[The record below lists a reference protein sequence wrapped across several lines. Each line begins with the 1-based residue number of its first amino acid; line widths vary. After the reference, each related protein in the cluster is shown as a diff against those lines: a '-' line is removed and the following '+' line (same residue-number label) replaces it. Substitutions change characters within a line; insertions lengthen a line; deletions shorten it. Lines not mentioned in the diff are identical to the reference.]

1 MKENYNNIFGRIKQN
16 ISSNEDHEKV
26 ASLFGK
32 QELEYEISDALF
44 GQLEKMD
51 EENTDGI
58 DLNSLYKRLW
68 LKINAKEKEH
78 KSTKHRILL
87 IRVASIAVI
96 MAIGLIVGA
105 IFTPLN
111 QNSDLAFVTIV
122 APKGSISQMY
132 LPDSTL
138 IYLNAGSE
146 IKYRMDQ
153 GDGNRE
159 VFLSGEAWFKVTK
172 NQNKPFVVNT
182 PYYNVKVL
190 GTEFNVRAYE
200 NDKDV
205 TTTLEEGSIQ
215 IISGRALTIQQ
226 PILIKPEEQISY
238 NKLERKINI
247 KEVNSS
253 LYSSWKDNKLIF
265 INKNFSELADI
276 LERKYGVEIQVKDTS
291 INKYHYDGTIKD
303 ETIFEMLNRIQST
316 LPIKYRIE
324 GQKIIIEKDK
334 CSKIH

>member
-32 QELEYEISDALF
+32 PELEYEISDALF

-68 LKINAKEKEH
+68 LKITAREKES
-78 KSTKHRILL
+78 KSKKYRIYS
-87 IRVASIAVI
+87 IRAASIAALI
-96 MAIGLIVGA
+96 AIGLIVGA
-105 IFTPLN
+105 IFTPSN
-111 QNSDLAFVTIV
+111 QNSNLAFVTLV
-122 APKGSISQMY
+122 SPNGSISQVY

-159 VFLSGEAWFKVTK
+159 VFLSGEAWFNVTK
-172 NQNKPFVVNT
+172 DQNKPFVVKT

-190 GTEFNVRAYE
+190 GTEFNVKAYE

-205 TTTLEEGSIQ
+205 TTTLESGSIE
-215 IISGRALTIQQ
+215 IISGEELTIQQ
-226 PILIKPEEQISY
+226 AILIKPGEQISY
-238 NKLERKINI
+238 NKLKRKIDI

-265 INKNFSELADI
+265 INKNFSELIDI

-303 ETIFEMLNRIQST
+303 ESIFEMLNRIQST

-324 GQKIIIEKDK
+324 EQKIIIEKK
-334 CSKIH
+334 

>member
-1 MKENYNNIFGRIKQN
+1 MKENYNNIFERIKQN
-16 ISSNEDHEKV
+16 ISSNEDHEKA

-32 QELEYEISDALF
+32 PELEYEISDALF

-68 LKINAKEKEH
+68 LKITAREKES
-78 KSTKHRILL
+78 KSKKYRIYS
-87 IRVASIAVI
+87 IRAASIAALI
-96 MAIGLIVGA
+96 AIGLIVGA
-105 IFTPLN
+105 IFTPFN
-111 QNSDLAFVTIV
+111 QNSNLAFVTLV
-122 APKGSISQMY
+122 SPKGSISQMY

-153 GDGNRE
+153 RDGNRE
-159 VFLSGEAWFKVTK
+159 VFLSGEAWFNVTK
-172 NQNKPFVVNT
+172 NKNKPFVVNT

-190 GTEFNVRAYE
+190 GTEFNVKAYE

-205 TTTLEEGSIQ
+205 TTTLEEGSIE
-215 IISGRALTIQQ
+215 IISGEELTIQQ
-226 PILIKPEEQISY
+226 PILIKPGEQISY
-238 NKLERKINI
+238 NKLERKIEI
-247 KEVNSS
+247 KEVNFS

-265 INKNFSELADI
+265 INKNFSELIDI
-276 LERKYGVEIQVKDTS
+276 LERKYGVEIEVKDTS

-303 ETIFEMLNRIQST
+303 ESIFEMLNRIQST

-324 GQKIIIEKDK
+324 EQKIIIEKK
-334 CSKIH
+334 